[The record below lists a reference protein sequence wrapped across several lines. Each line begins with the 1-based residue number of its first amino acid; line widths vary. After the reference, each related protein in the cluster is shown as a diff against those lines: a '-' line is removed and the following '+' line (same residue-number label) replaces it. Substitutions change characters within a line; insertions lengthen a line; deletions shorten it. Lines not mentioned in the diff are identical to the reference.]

1 MEFCYNSIMHSVT
14 KMFSFELML
23 EIENKKSMDLTIP
36 MGQRD
41 HSKEAMEM
49 VKRHEEKYFRAKKL
63 LE

>member
-1 MEFCYNSIMHSVT
+1 MHSVT

-49 VKRHEEKYFRAKKL
+49 VKRHEEKYSRAKKL

>member
-1 MEFCYNSIMHSVT
+1 MHSVI
-14 KMFSFELML
+14 KMFSFELTL

-49 VKRHEEKYFRAKKL
+49 VKQHEEKYSWAKRL